1 MNDFTNLL
9 RANIRSLIP
18 YSSARDEYS
27 GEQAVLL
34 DANEN
39 PYGNLNRYP
48 DPLQKK
54 LKRRISEI
62 KNVPPEQIFIG
73 NGSDEAIDLLY
84 RIFCN
89 PGKDRALIFTPT
101 YGMYEV
107 CARIND
113 IDIVTIPLD
122 ADFDIPDETCDL
134 ITNIE
139 NLKLIIICTPNN
151 PTGNSLSHKKIES
164 VLGQF
169 KGIVA
174 IDEAYSDF
182 SDQKSF
188 TELLPAHPN
197 LVILQTFSKAWGLAA
212 ARVGMA
218 FGCIEMIQVFNK
230 VKYPYNVSQLNQQA
244 ALDALDKITREQTSV
259 RDIIE
264 QRKKLAKELT
274 AIKHVMKIYPSDA
287 NFLLVKVSDANAI
300 YNHLVKEG
308 IIVRNRTSVVI
319 DCLRITIGTPE
330 ENDKLINALKK
341 LKNV

>member
-9 RANIRSLIP
+9 RANIRSLVP

-54 LKRRISEI
+54 LKRRISVI
-62 KNVPPEQIFIG
+62 KNIPPENIFLG

-84 RIFCN
+84 RIFCD
-89 PGKDRALIFTPT
+89 PGTDRALTFTPT

-113 IDIVTIPLD
+113 IEIVSIPLN

-134 ITNIE
+134 IDNIE

-151 PTGNSLSHKKIES
+151 PTGNSLNHKKVES
-164 VLGQF
+164 ILENF

-182 SDQKSF
+182 SNQKSF
-188 TELLPAHPN
+188 TELLPLYPN
-197 LVILQTFSKAWGLAA
+197 LVVLQTFSKAWGLAA
-212 ARVGMA
+212 ARVGIA
-218 FGCIEMIQVFNK
+218 FGNNEMIKLFNK

-244 ALDALDKITREQTSV
+244 ALDVLDRMAGKQISVGEIIDQRIRLAEALSS
-259 RDIIE
+259 
-264 QRKKLAKELT
+264 
-274 AIKHVMKIYPSDA
+274 IKHVIKVFSSDA
-287 NFLLVKVSDANAI
+287 NFLLVKVSDANTI

-308 IIVRNRTSVVI
+308 IIVRNRTSVVR

-330 ENDKLINALKK
+330 ENDKLINAL
-341 LKNV
+341 LNMKNI